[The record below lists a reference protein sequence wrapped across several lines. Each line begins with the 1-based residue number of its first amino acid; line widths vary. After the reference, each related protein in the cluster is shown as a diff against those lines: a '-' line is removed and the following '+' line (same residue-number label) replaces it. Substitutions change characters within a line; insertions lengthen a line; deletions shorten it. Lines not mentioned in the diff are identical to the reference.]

1 MLDLVPCQIQGIIFP
16 TLDSDQLQDHFPDLD
31 LEISINQLSVTIVTA
46 WVIQQTIVSDV
57 RIEIFHADNLIRV
70 EEIITEI
77 LRDIQTIQ
85 ITGQILD
92 TGLPILLSIG

>member
-1 MLDLVPCQIQGIIFP
+1 MSDLVPCQIQGIIFP
-16 TLDSDQLQDHFPDLD
+16 TLDLDQLQDLFPDLD

-57 RIEIFHADNLIRV
+57 RIEMLHVDNLTKV

-77 LRDIQTIQ
+77 LKDIQT
-85 ITGQILD
+85 TGQILD
-92 TGLPILLSIG
+92 TGLPILLSVG

>member
-1 MLDLVPCQIQGIIFP
+1 MSDLVPCQIQGIILP
-16 TLDSDQLQDHFPDLD
+16 TLDSDQHQDHFPDLD
-31 LEISINQLSVTIVTA
+31 LVISINQLSVTIVTT

-57 RIEIFHADNLIRV
+57 KIEIPHVDKLTKA

-77 LRDIQTIQ
+77 LKDIQT
-85 ITGQILD
+85 TGQILD

>member
-1 MLDLVPCQIQGIIFP
+1 MLDLVLSQIQGIIFP

-57 RIEIFHADNLIRV
+57 RIEIFNADNLIKV

-85 ITGQILD
+85 TTGQILD